1 MTQRPENRNIG
12 LLIFHATQHCV
23 THGYPHNVLQP
34 DRVVTLDGTD
44 YSVTWL
50 QSGFDTMSP
59 TRKHSVTVINRA
71 TGQQVTIH
79 QIIEKS
85 TRTGVRYNCRAI
97 DLNLNGSEQVDET
110 IVRAA
115 AELIAQRAQITAR
128 PQVVAA

>member
-12 LLIFHATQHCV
+12 LLLFHATQDCILR
-23 THGYPHNVLQP
+23 GYAHNVLQP

-50 QSGFDTMSP
+50 QSGFDSMSP
-59 TRKHSVTVINRA
+59 TRKHNVTVINRA

-79 QIIEKS
+79 QILEKS

-97 DLNLNGSEQVDET
+97 GLSLKGCELIDET

-128 PQVVAA
+128 AQVVAA